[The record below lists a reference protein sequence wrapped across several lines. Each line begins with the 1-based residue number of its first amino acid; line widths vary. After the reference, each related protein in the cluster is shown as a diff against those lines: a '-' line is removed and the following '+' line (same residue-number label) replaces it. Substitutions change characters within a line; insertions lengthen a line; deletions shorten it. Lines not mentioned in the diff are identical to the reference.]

1 MSKTEEVRA
10 GKPRRTS
17 VVTSRAKAGWCDGGV
32 RLDAPRLP
40 HTLFGVI
47 RVGG

>member
-17 VVTSRAKAGWCDGGV
+17 VVTSRQVWMV
-32 RLDAPRLP
+32 RWRRAALCPRLP
-40 HTLFGVI
+40 HTLVA
-47 RVGG
+47 